1 MILMWTKKKFL
12 VWNVATKRLVKI
24 MSRHGNGDIDDGDQT
39 SSEQHEYLA
48 AVDEST
54 DDDGSIAY
62 ITENYEIT
70 DNADED
76 DSAFFVEY
84 VTEDDENLIAG
95 ESNETEF
102 EANQYAEYA
111 EDDEYT
117 DELYNCN
124 LCGMNFKSITEH
136 VEKYH
141 SGQEVLI
148 DVSEESGS
156 AIKSERDQDPLGI
169 QENEDE
175 GSGSLITGSDNI
187 SMTDGEFVVYGDDT
201 IENDMELLEELS
213 EDDEQ
218 EVYTY
223 DGATGSLTRAINVKG
238 GKRIKVAAVK
248 STVSAFALFLSELYK
263 LIKNSIPFAEGSV
276 QAVTQWKR
284 DNGHE

>member
-1 MILMWTKKKFL
+1 M
-12 VWNVATKRLVKI
+12 N
-24 MSRHGNGDIDDGDQT
+24 RHGNGDIDDGDQT
-39 SSEQHEYLA
+39 SSDQHEYLA

-70 DNADED
+70 DNADD
-76 DSAFFVEY
+76 DDGGFFVEY

-95 ESNETEF
+95 ENNETEF
-102 EANQYAEYA
+102 ETNQYAEYT
-111 EDDEYT
+111 EDDEFT

-156 AIKSERDQDPLGI
+156 AIKAEKDEDPLELH
-169 QENEDE
+169 ENEDE
-175 GSGSLITGSDNI
+175 SSGSLITGSDNI
-187 SMTDGEFVVYGDDT
+187 SMNDGEFVVYGDES

-223 DGATGSLTRAINVKG
+223 DGATGSLTRAINMKG
-238 GKRIKVAAVK
+238 GKRLKVIANK
-248 STVSAFALFLSELYK
+248 SNVSVFFLF
-263 LIKNSIPFAEGSV
+263 
-276 QAVTQWKR
+276 
-284 DNGHE
+284 